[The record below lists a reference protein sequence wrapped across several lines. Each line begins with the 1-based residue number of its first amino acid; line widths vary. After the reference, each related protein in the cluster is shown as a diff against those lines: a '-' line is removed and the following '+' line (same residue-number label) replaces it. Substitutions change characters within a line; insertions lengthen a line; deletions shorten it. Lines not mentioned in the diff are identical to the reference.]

1 MKIKLLIGLALS
13 ISLSCGVSAGDG
25 KAGRPKYAGHYLDP
39 AAQSISQIAPA
50 PAEGSEPDRIDLA
63 ALHEWQ
69 DKRTQAE
76 CDRAKSETSASYN
89 EVFGA
94 LTPFPAPL
102 PKKAAA
108 ILAKI
113 KADTDDTVVVI
124 KSHYNRQRP
133 FNRDAALKPCIDPSL
148 GKIGPLA
155 YPSGHATI
163 TRVFALLLSD
173 LVPARKDLYMAKA
186 DEAALNR
193 VIAGV
198 HHPSDVEAGKRL
210 ADSLYAQFL
219 KVPAFRKDL
228 AKLRALLIKEPAAA
242 QK

>member
-1 MKIKLLIGLALS
+1 MIRRKLSLAFILAV
-13 ISLSCGVSAGDG
+13 SLFAGTG
-25 KAGRPKYAGHYLDP
+25 SGQAKQNKRAGHYLAP
-39 AAQSISQIAPA
+39 AEQSVSQIAPA
-50 PAEGSEPDRIDLA
+50 PAEGSDIDKADLE
-63 ALHEWQ
+63 ALRDWQ
-69 DKRTQAE
+69 AKRTREE
-76 CDRAKSETSASYN
+76 CERAKSETSASFE

-94 LTPFPAPL
+94 ISPFPKPL
-102 PKKAAA
+102 PEKAAA

-133 FNRDAALKPCIDPSL
+133 FARDPALNPCIDPSL

-155 YPSGHATI
+155 YPSGHAAI
-163 TRVFALLLSD
+163 SRVFALLLSD
-173 LVPARKDLYMAKA
+173 LAPDKKAVFMAKA
-186 DEAALNR
+186 DETALHR

-219 KVPAFRKDL
+219 KAPAFKKDL
-228 AKLRALLIKEPAAA
+228 KKLRALLAKEPAAA
-242 QK
+242 LK